1 MTETL
6 LLAVRLRAEAAV
18 CLARHWQAHE
28 DNQSGAAKAWATA
41 QETLLDL
48 AEKLE
53 ASASEPASTVTDAA
67 IVAQARL
74 VRELQRA
81 HDFGEAHLITE
92 RQHQEQ
98 RLDAMLKASEVTA

>member
-1 MTETL
+1 MTETQ
-6 LLAVRLRAEAAV
+6 LLAVRLRADAV
-18 CLARHWQAHE
+18 VCSARAECEFKEPSIRAWR
-28 DNQSGAAKAWATA
+28 GAAY
-41 QETLLDL
+41 ELNVL
-48 AEKLE
+48 AKELE